1 MSRLGE
7 KESAGCKSSNKDPLA
22 WEELRTEHIVQDQ
35 WIDFRKS
42 TYRYPDGRVFEPF
55 YSYSRRD
62 YVVIVASDTD
72 GKYLCVR
79 QFRHGIREVTT
90 EFPAG
95 GIERRD
101 GKEYGTSQDLSAEDA
116 LAAAKRE
123 LLEETGYESEEWKH
137 LLTIPSNATV
147 SDNYAYLFVAGN
159 CRLVAGQDL
168 DETEDLTVVKHSARE
183 IEEMIRNGDFQQA
196 MHVTAWLMAQRR
208 Q

>member
-1 MSRLGE
+1 MNT
-7 KESAGCKSSNKDPLA
+7 KKDPLA
-22 WEELRTEHIVQDQ
+22 WEELHTEHIIQDQ

-42 TYRYPDGRVFEPF
+42 AYRYPDGRVFAPF

-95 GIERRD
+95 GIERKD
-101 GKEYGTSQDLSAEDA
+101 GREYGVSQDLSAEDA

-123 LLEETGYESEEWKH
+123 LLEETGYESEEWRH

-147 SDNYAYLFVAGN
+147 SDNYAYLFVARN
-159 CRLVAGQDL
+159 CRRVAGQDL
-168 DETEDLTVVKHSARE
+168 DETEDLMVVKHSAQE
-183 IEEMIRNGDFQQA
+183 IEKMIKTGDFQQA
-196 MHVTAWLMAQRR
+196 MHVTAWLLALRR
-208 Q
+208 G

>member
-1 MSRLGE
+1 MTKTNTE
-7 KESAGCKSSNKDPLA
+7 KDPLA
-22 WEELRTEHIVQDQ
+22 WEELRTEHIIQDQ

-42 TYRYPDGRVFEPF
+42 AYRYPDGRVFEPF

-62 YVVIVASDTD
+62 YAVIVASDTE
-72 GKYLCVR
+72 GRYLCVR

-95 GIERRD
+95 GIERKD
-101 GKEYGTSQDLSAEDA
+101 GKEYGGSQDLSAEDA

-123 LLEETGYESEEWKH
+123 LLEETGYESDEWRH

-147 SDNYAYLFVAGN
+147 SDNYAHLFVARN
-159 CRLVAGQDL
+159 CRRVAGQHL
-168 DETEDLTVVKHSARE
+168 DETEDLTVVKYSAQE
-183 IEEMIRNGDFQQA
+183 IEEMIRNGAFQQA
-196 MHVTAWLMAQRR
+196 MHVTAWLLALRR